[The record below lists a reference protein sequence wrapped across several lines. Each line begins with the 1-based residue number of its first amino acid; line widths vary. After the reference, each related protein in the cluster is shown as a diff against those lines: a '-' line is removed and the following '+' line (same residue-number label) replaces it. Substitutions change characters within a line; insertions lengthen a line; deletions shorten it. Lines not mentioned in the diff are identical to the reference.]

1 MPVWLEPYPAKQHKL
16 DPSKLRNVPLLDI
29 FAREGAPFPNGEYFL
44 GYNEII
50 VDSPTWVQ
58 GLPGSVEAIFVLEGQ
73 RQDGVRDI
81 HRRFLEA
88 YGMNWDEFPLLM
100 LRPGNWE
107 KPFVALAEGSG

>member
-1 MPVWLEPYPAKQHKL
+1 MTRAVSRQAIDVGSLEVTLQR
-16 DPSKLRNVPLLDI
+16 PSGHGSERQ
-29 FAREGAPFPNGEYFL
+29 PFLWRAL
-44 GYNEII
+44 G
-50 VDSPTWVQ
+50 
-58 GLPGSVEAIFVLEGQ
+58 
-73 RQDGVRDI
+73 GVRDI

>member
-1 MPVWLEPYPAKQHKL
+1 M
-16 DPSKLRNVPLLDI
+16 
-29 FAREGAPFPNGEYFL
+29 
-44 GYNEII
+44 
-50 VDSPTWVQ
+50 
-58 GLPGSVEAIFVLEGQ
+58 
-73 RQDGVRDI
+73 I